1 MNWKDKRVY
10 SFVIWMVL
18 LVAMVIFMPDLNKL
32 TVEKGQVSIPSTS
45 ESEVGSKYLSDL
57 NTNGE
62 ETYPF
67 AIVFNKDEKLS
78 DSDFQE
84 IVAVLE
90 EIASDSSLLI
100 KDSLLHTDSEQ
111 VAEQL
116 IAEDQTTVIAQ
127 FSIAKEIGLVENAAK
142 KLEKHLKNT
151 EIDAYITG
159 SDLVISD
166 FVSSTQEGVKKTE
179 VIAVV
184 FILAILFLIYRSPVV
199 PVVSLLTVGIS
210 YIISLS
216 IIGLLVDH
224 FDFPFSNFTQVFL
237 VVILFGIGTDYNI
250 LLFSRFKEELVKQ
263 GHVLKAISTTYQTAG
278 KTVLYSGIAVFIGFV
293 ALYLAEFQMYQA
305 TSAVAI
311 GVAVLLAVL
320 MTLNPFFMSVFGFK
334 MFWPL
339 KEVKG
344 HGENK
349 LWGWLSKFA
358 FMRPIVSLLFIG
370 LVTIPFIY
378 LYSNTLNYNDL
389 VEIDDKYESKQA
401 IAIIEDHYAP
411 GFSSPVSLAIKGQ
424 GLGTADN
431 LAELDKLANA
441 IEQIDGVAQVYSV
454 TRPEGQRIPELYLDE
469 QSGTLTEGLTD
480 ANEGVGDI
488 SSGLS
493 EANEKLEEP
502 QDLSG
507 VDTLINGTLALKDG
521 AGELEKALQ
530 GLNDGLNQ
538 STTGA
543 GQLSSGLD
551 TLSSNIGELKQGLT
565 ELSSS
570 YQQLAQGFTQFNQV
584 FDQSIQGLTAAK
596 QGYEQIEALMTSA
609 SSTNPSMEV
618 ETSLQIATEAKKQLT
633 QAITQLQAAKKQYN
647 SVTASFNKANEALQG
662 AISGA
667 AQLESGANK
676 LANGADELATGLQ
689 TVTNAAG
696 QISNESSKFTSGLN
710 EVNDGQR
717 QLKNSLVGLQDQM
730 TLLADGLKD
739 ATDGLDEIYDGL
751 DDANA
756 YLADL
761 NKQQQL
767 TFFIPQEVLEGE
779 EFTESLAMYMNDDQ
793 TSTSMNIILEVNPY
807 TEEAMKIVE
816 EIRDVKD
823 RFFKSTSIEADG
835 YLTGKSMSNV
845 DLQSISKADFIRSAI
860 VMVIGIVLILLWVTR
875 SLFQT
880 VVIIASLMLAN
891 FTALGLTEIFTSNV
905 LGHEAL
911 SWNVP
916 FFTLIMI
923 VTLGVDYSIFVMMR
937 FNETKELGYNQILPT
952 AKEMGG
958 VILSAAVILGGTFA
972 ALIPSGIITLIQVA
986 IAVIIGLVLL
996 SIIIMPMLIPAC
1008 FGLINNLK
1016 NRKSKKTE

>member
-1 MNWKDKRVY
+1 MNWKDKRIY

-18 LVAMVIFMPDLNKL
+18 LVVMVIFMPDLNKL

-45 ESEVGSKYLSDL
+45 ESEIGSKYLSDL

-62 ETYPF
+62 ATYPF

-84 IVAVLE
+84 IESVLE
-90 EIASDSSLLI
+90 EIKSDSSLLI

-111 VAEQL
+111 AAEQL

-127 FSIAKEIGLVENAAK
+127 LSVAKEIGLVEDAAK
-142 KLEKHLKNT
+142 KIEKHLDIT
-151 EIDAYITG
+151 EINTYITG

-166 FVSSTQEGVKKTE
+166 FVNSTQEGVKKTE

-184 FILAILFLIYRSPVV
+184 FILAILIFIYKSPVV
-199 PVVSLLTVGIS
+199 PFVSLFTVGVS

-216 IIGLLVDH
+216 IIGLLVEH
-224 FDFPFSNFTQVFL
+224 FNFPFSNFTQVFL

-250 LLFSRFKEELVKQ
+250 LLFSRFKEELAKQ
-263 GHVLKAISTTYQTAG
+263 GDVLKAISTTYQTAG

-293 ALYLAEFQMYQA
+293 ALYLAEFKMYQA

-320 MTLNPFFMSVFGFK
+320 ITLNPFFMSVLGFK
-334 MFWPL
+334 MFWPV

-349 LWGWLSKFA
+349 LWGMLSKFA
-358 FMRPIVSLLFIG
+358 FMRPIVSLLLIG
-370 LVTIPFIY
+370 LLTIPFIY

-411 GFSSPVSLAIKGQ
+411 GFSSPVSLVIKGQ
-424 GLGTADN
+424 ELGTADN
-431 LAELDKLANA
+431 LAELDKLANT
-441 IEQIDGVAQVYSV
+441 IEQVDGVAQVHSV
-454 TRPEGQRIPELYLDE
+454 TRPEGQLIPELYLDE
-469 QSGTLTEGLTD
+469 QAGTLTEGLKD

-493 EANEKLEEP
+493 QANEKLDDT

-507 VDTLINGTLALKDG
+507 VDALINGTLALKNG
-521 AGELEKALQ
+521 ADELENALQ
-530 GLNDGLNQ
+530 SLQDGLNQ

-543 GQLSSGLD
+543 DQLSSGLN
-551 TLSSNIGELKQGLT
+551 TLTSSIGELKQGLT
-565 ELSSS
+565 ELSSN
-570 YQQLAQGFTQFNQV
+570 YEQLAQGFTQFSQV

-609 SSTNPSMEV
+609 SSTNPSVEV
-618 ETSLQIATEAKKQLT
+618 ETSLQIASQAKQQLT
-633 QAITQLQAAKKQYN
+633 QAITQLQAAKTQYN
-647 SVTASFNKANEALQG
+647 TVTAGFNQANEALQG
-662 AISGA
+662 AVSGV
-667 AQLESGANK
+667 AQLESGANV

-689 TVTNAAG
+689 TASNGAG

-710 EVNDGQR
+710 EVNDGQQ
-717 QLKNSLVGLQDQM
+717 QLKNSLVELQDQM

-739 ATDGLDEIYDGL
+739 ATDGLDEIYNGL

-767 TFFIPQEVLEGE
+767 TFFIPQEVLKGE
-779 EFTESLAMYMNDDQ
+779 EFSESLAMYMDDDQ
-793 TSTSMNIILEVNPY
+793 TLTNMNIILDVNPY
-807 TEEAMKIVE
+807 TEEAMKVVE

-823 RFFKSTSIEADG
+823 RFFKDTSLEADG
-835 YLTGKSMSNV
+835 YLAGKTMASV
-845 DLQSISKADFIRSAI
+845 DLQSISKADFIRSAV
-860 VMVIGIVLILLWVTR
+860 VMVIGILMILLWVTR

-880 VVIIASLMLAN
+880 FVIVGSLMLAN
-891 FTALGLTEIFTSNV
+891 FTALGLTEIFTTNV

-952 AKEMGG
+952 AKDMGG

-972 ALIPSGIITLIQVA
+972 ALMPSGIITLIQVA
-986 IAVIIGLVLL
+986 IAVMIGLILL
-996 SIIIMPMLIPAC
+996 SVIIMPILIPAC
-1008 FGLINNLK
+1008 FGLMNKLK
-1016 NRKSKKTE
+1016 DRKSK